1 MKELHIESKLE
12 NIEKV
17 TDFINTHLMSE
28 NATKNF
34 CSSIDVVIDEIYSN
48 IVNYSK
54 LTEDD
59 KVSVKIEIDGIPKK
73 ITIQFVDAGIP
84 YDPLTTKDPNV
95 DAKVEERDV
104 GGLGIFM
111 VKKIM
116 DDVHYEYKDNK
127 NVLTLTKNFS

>member
-1 MKELHIESKLE
+1 
-12 NIEKV
+12 
-17 TDFINTHLMSE
+17 MSE

-95 DAKVEERDV
+95 DAKVEERDI